1 MKHSGSLMSRAYIYE
16 HRFCRNPPFLLPAL
30 KRGES
35 CVYIDRSVHF
45 FLIFNFCV
53 LRFQFSLYLSLC
65 SRQPSSSPLP
75 PSAMR
80 KIKTRIQQHKEWR
93 WIFLFKNPFEEN
105 HHHSNKI
112 TPTFSLF
119 LKFKNETLFS
129 AFLNS
134 EINCV
139 LFRGGGIHFIFLSFY
154 FFLIIKIILISLISI
169 RFSDYYFLAIV

>member
-16 HRFCRNPPFLLPAL
+16 HRFCRNPPLPPPRIKERRILCLYRSIGALLFDFQL
-30 KRGES
+30 L
-35 CVYIDRSVHF
+35 RSSVP
-45 FLIFNFCV
+45 V
-53 LRFQFSLYLSLC
+53 FSLYLSLC

-154 FFLIIKIILISLISI
+154 FFS
-169 RFSDYYFLAIV
+169 YY

>member
-154 FFLIIKIILISLISI
+154 FFS
-169 RFSDYYFLAIV
+169 YY